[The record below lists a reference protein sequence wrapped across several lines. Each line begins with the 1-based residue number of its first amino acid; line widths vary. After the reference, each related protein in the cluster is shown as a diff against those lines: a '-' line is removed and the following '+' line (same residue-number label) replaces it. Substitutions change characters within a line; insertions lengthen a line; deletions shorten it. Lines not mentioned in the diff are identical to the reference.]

1 MIKKEPVQIDEFTVE
16 DLELLNSKIGKR
28 QLFHYKKTNVE
39 KALRMTRYLL
49 RLKELQA
56 ELIALQNWIINNN
69 KKLVVLFEGRDSA
82 GKGGAIRRITAHI
95 NPRYY
100 KTVALPKPDSNELG
114 QWYFQR
120 YVNKLPAPGH
130 IVFFDR
136 SWYNRAIVEP
146 VNGFCTLEEY
156 HVFMGQVNDF
166 ERMIQES
173 DTYLIKLYFSIS
185 KEEQASRFKD
195 INSNPLK
202 KWKMT
207 AVDEKAQEL
216 WEKYT
221 DFKFKMFE
229 KTNTEN
235 SPWVIIN
242 ADRKTE
248 ARIAALEHI
257 LATVSGRDSQINTQ
271 SNSL

>member
-1 MIKKEPVQIDEFTVE
+1 MKKEEPVSIENFSEE
-16 DLELLNSKIGKR
+16 DIALLNTNLGLK
-28 QLFHYKKTNVE
+28 QLLFYKKTNVE
-39 KALRMTRYLL
+39 KALRMTKYFLKL
-49 RLKELQA
+49 RELQA
-56 ELIALQNWIINNN
+56 ELIDMQSWIIQNN

-95 NPRYY
+95 NPRFYR
-100 KTVALPKPDSNELG
+100 TVALPKPDSNEQG

-136 SWYNRAIVEP
+136 SWYNRAVVEP
-146 VNGFCTLEEY
+146 VNGFCTAEEY
-156 HVFMGQVNDF
+156 ETFMGQVNEF
-166 ERMIQES
+166 ERMILES
-173 DTYLIKLYFSIS
+173 NTYLIKLYFSIS
-185 KEEQASRFKD
+185 KEEQESRFKD

-207 AVDEKAQEL
+207 PVDQKAQEL
-216 WEKYT
+216 WDSYT
-221 DFKFKMFE
+221 DYKLRMFE
-229 KTNTEN
+229 RTDTKL

-248 ARIAALEHI
+248 ARINALQHI
-257 LATVSGRDSQINTQ
+257 LDHVPWRENR
-271 SNSL
+271 